1 MNDASWPR
9 TSGGWARTEDK
20 AEACAAE
27 SGANSWS
34 NLQLRERGLRD
45 TATISMRI
53 RGRAPSRLNRSAGAP
68 HMKRPVSTRR
78 ESGKPAFTAYRP
90 PQSSM
95 ACPLPPE
102 MLDLIIDH
110 LHDERAAL
118 NACCVTA
125 KWWIPRARK
134 HLFARLKFAGRY
146 HFTLWM
152 KTFPDPFDSP
162 ARYTRSLFIQAL
174 PVITVGVRGCICTFT
189 SVEHLHLESLGWGNR
204 AASLV
209 PFHGLSPTVRSLHLT
224 ATCVDIFDLVCSF
237 PLLEDL
243 KLDYLRDKPDAAE
256 GSLPL
261 TSPRFTG
268 SLDMRGIRSVIHQL
282 LDLPNGLHFM
292 KITIVCLSYDLES
305 TNDLVLRCSGTLE
318 YLDVRYYL
326 LGVFISD
333 SVIDRC
339 LTTLGEYRHICARE
353 VP

>member
-34 NLQLRERGLRD
+34 NLQLWEWGLRD

-78 ESGKPAFTAYRP
+78 ESGKPAFTCLQP
-90 PQSSM
+90 T
-95 ACPLPPE
+95 
-102 MLDLIIDH
+102 DH
-110 LHDERAAL
+110 
-118 NACCVTA
+118 
-125 KWWIPRARK
+125 
-134 HLFARLKFAGRY
+134 

-189 SVEHLHLESLGWGNR
+189 SVEHLHLESFSWGNR

-268 SLDMRGIRSVIHQL
+268 SLDMRGIRSVIRQL

-292 KITIVCLSYDLES
+292 KITILCLSYDLES